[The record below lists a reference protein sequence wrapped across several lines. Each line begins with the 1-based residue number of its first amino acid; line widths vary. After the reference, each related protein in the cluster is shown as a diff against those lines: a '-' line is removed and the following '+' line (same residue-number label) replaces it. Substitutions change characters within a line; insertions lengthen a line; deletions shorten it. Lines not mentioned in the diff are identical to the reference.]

1 MCSSPW
7 TPRNV
12 LKRSGSVRAVA
23 LPEAVVTDHALYKC
37 VPAMLVGHHDQS
49 SMLLPSNA
57 EGY

>member
-1 MCSSPW
+1 M
-7 TPRNV
+7 

-37 VPAMLVGHHDQS
+37 VPAMLVGHHDQN